1 MLDNVQLDQIRN
13 LKSKIDS
20 LVKTQN
26 QLREIQDGLDD
37 TSDERNDEIEE
48 KIESIEE
55 TIEELKD
62 EIVDIEDNP
71 QGNFPQ
77 EIIDEK
83 LQNLLNDVKRDPEAY
98 LENYGLLAENFIDK
112 DSFVQGVIDSDGYGM
127 LSSYD
132 GSYDISKVRG
142 TDYYVMRID

>member
-1 MLDNVQLDQIRN
+1 MIATGLTEGIFVSYDPRMPDGKKVTGTLITLDE
-13 LKSKIDS
+13 DS
-20 LVKTQN
+20 
-26 QLREIQDGLDD
+26 
-37 TSDERNDEIEE
+37 
-48 KIESIEE
+48 
-55 TIEELKD
+55 
-62 EIVDIEDNP
+62 
-71 QGNFPQ
+71 Q

-83 LQNLLNDVKRDPEAY
+83 LQDLLNDVKRDPEAY

-142 TDYYVMRID
+142 TDYYIMRID